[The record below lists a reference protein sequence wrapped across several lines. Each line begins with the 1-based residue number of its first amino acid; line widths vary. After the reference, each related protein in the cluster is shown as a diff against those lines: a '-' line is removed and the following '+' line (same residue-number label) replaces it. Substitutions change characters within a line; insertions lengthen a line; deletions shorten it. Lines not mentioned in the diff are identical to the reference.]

1 MATAGRIA
9 ALRQA
14 IENAKANMG
23 RRAASAVGDDIP
35 RPRPVAETLPAE
47 PGPYGMIFT
56 PGGDA
61 PDPARVVALTRK
73 LATQGPESL
82 DVLESLELLRAFE
95 SPTPPAIPLTPQQVA
110 ALQRRASQEGSLTF
124 SPQEIEALRNAPG
137 VADDADVPGD
147 LSDTA
152 AMPDDN
158 LLASGVD
165 INVSGLTPNTRR
177 VPAAESVADRVWA
190 LTGPSAQESL
200 SPVSVRKLAKD
211 VAKYATV
218 AEDGTVTYSP
228 EFMQAIRFDRGGKE
242 RLDQLMAL
250 ADDAARDPTRRAAEQ
265 VGEVADARQI
275 AFTPRPDAPD
285 RAPAAQDLRTAR
297 ELLQETMPEGDW
309 NAILAAYSKLDPE
322 QRRAVLAAMPE
333 DSGRFV
339 QQMLDPNADDF
350 SVSPNNVAL
359 ALRPSPDNPI
369 EDLLVQLDEAKR
381 EAARTGDDSAYN
393 RILMGIQNNPAD
405 EETVSQA
412 RNAFIQRQQ
421 AADALRRSIIGND
434 PLYREQ
440 QMRVLESAVSQPPPR
455 PAMPQGS
462 RSIEAS
468 VADVPE
474 QEMPTAFDSALAAA
488 REAEEARQRR
498 APMGGMPMDARLL
511 AAGVTD
517 ARDLPLFLK
526 GRDGRG
532 TPFESRSRGERAIE
546 GNDIRALRPLI
557 AARQKL
563 NAAET
568 AEERAAAMAEV
579 AAAEAALERKYAGGR
594 KAMPD
599 SRLNKAGQQET
610 FDDLVVSIVGA
621 RPKAA
626 RGLGRSSADMTA
638 AERAAMQGEV
648 LDEFG
653 EDALDL
659 LPDEPMLDMD
669 ELGEGGRRGRLGGG
683 QQPSRVQGAMERLF
697 ASFNP
702 LAMKNADG
710 VPYFASAEAVADEV
724 LSKQSIFKPGT
735 ANWDYAKEKLTNAIN
750 DRFAERVDTSE
761 MAKARRATEVEEVK
775 SAEPPQGSAAGD
787 VAPGTDQD
795 PDAVPQ
801 QQATWPEGTMRQTA
815 GAPPTPS
822 SPNAWDLPE
831 PPSRRARDL
840 SLPETPSVDDAD
852 VASFP
857 QRGAAVDAEREF
869 TGKPDSVAAD
879 MSEAKWDAAKQEWV
893 VTKRRRRR
901 AAAPSAEADDKLD
914 ASAVDLGDVSGDDVP
929 AAAGKKGGKR
939 GGKKAAKDGVA
950 PVTGG
955 DVDEAAVRQAISDE
969 ADRVYEE
976 TKRNYKDMGASDR
989 TAGEYADA
997 AREEY
1002 VRSQSSA
1009 RLKGT
1014 TGDDVT
1020 AAPAAET
1027 PAPQA
1032 TKRGGKKGGR
1042 GKKDTAPAADDTKP
1056 VTGDDVP
1063 ARPVDGDE
1071 AKAADDAADGSTPQT
1086 PDTEGTPEIGPPPP
1100 KKKGWGRW
1108 PYVAG
1113 AVGGGA
1119 VLTGLA
1125 RMGGGGGFGPIDI
1138 PPPPGGGGGGGGPG
1152 GGDFYPIPPGGSAGA
1167 MDEAAAQEAALQRA
1181 LERIRGARSNP
1192 SGLGEP
1198 YQTLQNYSIWR

>member
-265 VGEVADARQI
+265 VGEAADARQI
-275 AFTPRPDAPD
+275 ASTPRPDAPD

-369 EDLLVQLDEAKR
+369 EDLLAQLDEAKR

-393 RILMGIQNNPAD
+393 RILMDIQTNPAD

-412 RNAFIQRQQ
+412 RNAFIQKQQ

-710 VPYFASAEAVADEV
+710 VPYFASADAVADEV
-724 LSKQSIFKPGT
+724 LSKQSIFRPGT

-761 MAKARRATEVEEVK
+761 MAKARRAAEVEEVQ

-801 QQATWPEGTMRQTA
+801 QQTTWPEGTMRQTA

-857 QRGAAVDAEREF
+857 QRGSRPDA
-869 TGKPDSVAAD
+869 GVSDG
-879 MSEAKWDAAKQEWV
+879 
-893 VTKRRRRR
+893 
-901 AAAPSAEADDKLD
+901 LD

-939 GGKKAAKDGVA
+939 GGKKSVKDYLEQLD
-950 PVTGG
+950 GG
-955 DVDEAAVRQAISDE
+955 DVPTRSREEIAAEIQME
-969 ADRVYEE
+969 ADEQFRQDIADGVGRKQANANRKKYVDEQ
-976 TKRNYKDMGASDR
+976 
-989 TAGEYADA
+989 TA
-997 AREEY
+997 
-1002 VRSQSSA
+1002 A
-1009 RLKGT
+1009 RLKRA
-1014 TGDDVT
+1014 TGDDVPVT
-1020 AAPAAET
+1020 PAAET
-1027 PAPQA
+1027 PAPQEA
-1032 TKRGGKKGGR
+1032 KGSGKKGGR
-1042 GKKDTAPAADDTKP
+1042 GKKDNAPADDTKP

-1063 ARPVDGDE
+1063 ASPVDGDE

-1113 AVGGGA
+1113 AIGGGA

-1138 PPPPGGGGGGGGPG
+1138 PLPPGGGGGGGGPG
-1152 GGDFYPIPPGGSAGA
+1152 GGDLYPIPPGGSAGA